1 MVEPANIGTKPAAKK
16 KPKPQPIH
24 FVVREVMDPISKQ
37 LVGALVPAEEA
48 DKSMMRDRG
57 FRRNTRVRAVLTQPR
72 NERFNRLVHGMGKLL
87 ASNIDGYQGKLAH
100 QAIKDLQLES
110 EVYCDCEQFDIP
122 GLGRFRRTTPQ
133 SLSYDS
139 MDELVFQDFWRQLC
153 EYLVATYWPTLSED
167 QITKMA
173 EIEAVRHTT

>member
-1 MVEPANIGTKPAAKK
+1 MAESQAAPARQRR
-16 KPKPQPIH
+16 PKPMPIY
-24 FVVREVMDPISKQ
+24 FTVREMIDPVTGSR
-37 LVGALVPAEEA
+37 VGALVPSEEA
-48 DKSMMRDRG
+48 DKSMMRERG
-57 FRRNTRVRAVLTQPR
+57 FRRNCRVRAQLTQPR

-87 ASNIDGYQGKLAH
+87 ASNIDGYQGKQAH

-110 EVYCDCEQFDIP
+110 EVYCHREQFDIP
-122 GLGRFRRTTPQ
+122 NLGRFRRTTPQ

-173 EIEAVRHTT
+173 EIEAVRHTV

>member
-1 MVEPANIGTKPAAKK
+1 MVEPVSIGTKPAAKK
-16 KPKPQPIH
+16 KSKPLPIH
-24 FVVREVMDPISKQ
+24 FTVREMIDPVTRQ

-72 NERFNRLVHGMGKLL
+72 NPKFNNLVHGMGKLL
-87 ASNIDGYQGKLAH
+87 ANSIDGFQGKLAH

-133 SLSYDS
+133 SLSFDT
-139 MDELVFQDFWRQLC
+139 MDELTFQDFWRQLC
-153 EYLVATYWPTLSED
+153 EYLIATYWPKLTEE
-167 QITKMA
+167 QITEMA
-173 EIEAVRHTT
+173 EIEAVRHVA